1 MGKETKFCVGDKVR
15 VMTDRGSDCLFQG
28 TIGTVKKVSDSIA
41 GLNLLVESYSG
52 CTYWYGSD
60 DLEPVV
66 TVSAICTNNLPIGG
80 SKANVPKGLTHKV
93 TRDDGV
99 VYHIVLEPCTD
110 LV

>member
-1 MGKETKFCVGDKVR
+1 MGKETKFCVGDRVR
-15 VMTDRGSDCLFQG
+15 VMADLGSDCLFKG
-28 TIGTVKKVSDSIA
+28 TIGTIKKVSDSVA
-41 GLNLLVESYSG
+41 GFNLLVESYSG

-66 TVSAICTNNLPIGG
+66 TVSAVCTNNLPIGG
-80 SKANVPKGLTHKV
+80 NKANVPKGATHKV

-99 VYHIVLEPCTD
+99 VYHILLEPCTD